1 MRLSGIYGIDVVQ
14 QVPEGV
20 DEALGEDPGAED
32 LAGGQVDEDGHQRQ
46 VDLQLLRLDGGR
58 MFTTRDRVQD
68 RQNLLCNGK
77 NRSINLARTSEA
89 GRSSAASLGQWTDVY
104 GQRPCP
110 R

>member
-1 MRLSGIYGIDVVQ
+1 MRLSAIYGIDVVQ

-46 VDLQLLRLDGGR
+46 VDLQLLRLDSGR

-68 RQNLLCNGK
+68 GQNLLWNRK
-77 NRSINLARTSEA
+77 NRITNFFFKGSPPLFKGWLIHIRRACF
-89 GRSSAASLGQWTDVY
+89 VY
-104 GQRPCP
+104 ADFTE
-110 R
+110 